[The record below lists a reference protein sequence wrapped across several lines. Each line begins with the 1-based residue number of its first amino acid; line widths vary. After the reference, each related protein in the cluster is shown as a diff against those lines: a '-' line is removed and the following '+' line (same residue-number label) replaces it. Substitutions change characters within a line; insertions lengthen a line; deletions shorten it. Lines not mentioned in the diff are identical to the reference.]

1 MLKMVLRYPPLI
13 PSSFFF
19 FGILVIHWSTPLHWQ
34 ASASKQPLITFEAY
48 VAYYFFFFFLPS
60 DLFVQHISVDLHSV
74 SINVTLA
81 DIIKAV
87 VLLVTNKCR
96 INAEW

>member
-1 MLKMVLRYPPLI
+1 ML
-13 PSSFFF
+13 
-19 FGILVIHWSTPLHWQ
+19 
-34 ASASKQPLITFEAY
+34 LIT
-48 VAYYFFFFFLPS
+48 FFFLPS

-87 VLLVTNKCR
+87 MLLVTNKCR
-96 INAEW
+96 ISAEW

>member
-19 FGILVIHWSTPLHWQ
+19 GNLVIHWSTPLHWQ

-48 VAYYFFFFFLPS
+48 VAYYFLFFFFLPS
-60 DLFVQHISVDLHSV
+60 NLLVQHSGFHISVDLHSV

-81 DIIKAV
+81 GIIKAV
-87 VLLVTNKCR
+87 VVLLVTV
-96 INAEW
+96 

>member
-19 FGILVIHWSTPLHWQ
+19 GNLVIHWSTPLHWQ

-48 VAYYFFFFFLPS
+48 VAYYFLFFFFFAFQFIGSAQWFSHLCG
-60 DLFVQHISVDLHSV
+60 F
-74 SINVTLA
+74 TLSFH
-81 DIIKAV
+81 
-87 VLLVTNKCR
+87 
-96 INAEW
+96 